1 MEEQPSFEP
10 GDAQA
15 QPPGFIKRLGRVL
28 AVSMAG
34 AALYALAFGPR
45 SLVGFANGLFW
56 AGAILLLIALFPMV
70 SDVVNR
76 STVTMRAQDQ
86 SFEEIMQETRAR
98 SEQSDTHT
106 FLFGVSG
113 IIVIV
118 VSFIIG
124 FV

>member
-1 MEEQPSFEP
+1 MEEQPSFES
-10 GDAQA
+10 GSAQA
-15 QPPGFIKRLGRVL
+15 QPPSFIKRLGRVL
-28 AVSMAG
+28 AGSMAG

-45 SLVGFANGLFW
+45 SLVGWANGLFW
-56 AGAILLLIALFPMV
+56 AGAILLLIALFPMF

-76 STVTMRAQDQ
+76 STVTMRAKDQ

-98 SEQSDTHT
+98 GEQGDTHT

-113 IIVIV
+113 MIIVAL
-118 VSFIIG
+118 SFIIG